1 MQLTEAKKRVDD
13 LQQEI
18 EEMQTAKRKVD
29 KEMEALQ
36 DRIDELTSENNK
48 VVKSK
53 KKVQE
58 EVSVE
63 RERPSLH
70 MPFSSPPTAG

>member
-1 MQLTEAKKRVDD
+1 MQA
-13 LQQEI
+13 
-18 EEMQTAKRKVD
+18 AKRKVD

-36 DRIDELTSENNK
+36 DRIDEMTSENNK

-58 EVSVE
+58 EVSKGG
-63 RERPSLH
+63 RGRGRGQHSSLSVA
-70 MPFSSPPTAG
+70 SSMTSW